1 MAFYD
6 PVLKELTVKVVYYGP
21 GLSGKTSNL
30 KYIYENLEEAGRGR
44 LVELAGDSDR
54 TLFFDFLPLE
64 IGQVKGVKVR
74 LQLYTV
80 PGQVFHE
87 ETRKRVLQGADGV
100 VFVADS
106 QRSLREAN
114 LQSLRQLRDHLAATG
129 SDPDE
134 IPLVLQ
140 YNKRDL
146 GGVATLEEMDRDLN
160 PDNRPFFEA
169 IATEGVGVEDTFK
182 AACAL
187 VLRRL
192 LSAPPESYPPP
203 AGQREELQP
212 SLEVESLFPESPE
225 LLEAESSPSLEL
237 SSPVD
242 DSADLLFEDEARAP
256 LESTP
261 PTEAGTP
268 ETSPPP
274 TEPEEAVILEEA
286 PPEETAPAP
295 EPGPLPPEP
304 PGGVPLS
311 LTPGGELAVPVEIG
325 GQRFRLVLRLEP
337 LPDKG

>member
-1 MAFYD
+1 MASFD
-6 PVLKELTVKVVYYGP
+6 PVLRELTVKVVYYGP

-30 KYIYENLEEAGRGR
+30 KYIYENLEEGGRGK
-44 LVELAGDSDR
+44 LVELAGNSDR

-87 ETRKRVLQGADGV
+87 ETRRRVLHGADGV

-114 LQSLRQLRDHLAATG
+114 LQSLRQLRDHLAAMG
-129 SDPDE
+129 ADPDE

-146 GGVATLEEMDRDLN
+146 PGVATVEEMDQDLN

-203 AGQREELQP
+203 AGRREEVPLA
-212 SLEVESLFPESPE
+212 LEENLFPESPE
-225 LLEAESSPSLEL
+225 LLEVESTPSLEL
-237 SSPVD
+237 SSSLE

-256 LESTP
+256 LETP
-261 PTEAGTP
+261 QAPPRVEPSEAP
-268 ETSPPP
+268 QPPP
-274 TEPEEAVILEEA
+274 PEEAVFLEEA
-286 PPEETAPAP
+286 PLEEKTGAPQGFPPPSP
-295 EPGPLPPEP
+295 EPAGEP
-304 PGGVPLS
+304 WRLAPGQS
-311 LTPGGELAVPVEIG
+311 LEIPVEVG
-325 GQRFRLVLRLEP
+325 GRRFRLVLRLEP
-337 LPDKG
+337 ASGEG

>member
-1 MAFYD
+1 MASYD
-6 PVLKELTVKVVYYGP
+6 PVLKELTVKVVYTGP

-30 KYIYENLEEAGRGR
+30 KYIYENLEEGGRGK
-44 LVELAGDSDR
+44 LVELAGNSDR

-87 ETRKRVLQGADGV
+87 ETRRRVLHGADGV

-114 LQSLRQLRDHLAATG
+114 LQSLRQLRDHLAAMG
-129 SDPDE
+129 ADPDG

-146 GGVATLEEMDRDLN
+146 PGVATVEEMDQDLN

-203 AGQREELQP
+203 AGQREEIPLAA
-212 SLEVESLFPESPE
+212 EERLFPESPE
-225 LLEAESSPSLEL
+225 LLEAESAPSLEL
-237 SSPVD
+237 PASLE
-242 DSADLLFEDEARAP
+242 DSADLLFEDEASAP
-256 LESTP
+256 LEAPQAEP
-261 PTEAGTP
+261 PQAP
-268 ETSPPP
+268 QPAA
-274 TEPEEAVILEEA
+274 PEEAVFLEEA
-286 PPEETAPAP
+286 PPEEEAAPRPRPSAP
-295 EPGPLPPEP
+295 PPKPAEEPWRLA
-304 PGGVPLS
+304 PGQS
-311 LTPGGELAVPVEIG
+311 LEIPVEVG
-325 GQRFRLVLRLEP
+325 GRRFRLVLRLEP
-337 LPDKG
+337 SSGEG